1 MMPNWLS
8 RLLKSMTGRRA
19 FLLSFAFG
27 FTVRLIPEV
36 LSYPYLIG
44 FDTPYYAARIRN
56 GVLWSDLASLFSM
69 WLLDSVLIS
78 VQRISQV
85 DTFLLLKLVGP
96 LLYALN
102 AAGIYYF
109 CRRALNWNVAT
120 SLIAVVV
127 FTFQIAS
134 LRLSWDLFRNLLG
147 LSILLFSLPLLKSVD
162 NRRKLAFFMFLSTL
176 TAFAHFLVAAIL
188 LFIGLG
194 IALNEV
200 LVKRKQAGV
209 RMFGALLPLIILSAI
224 SAFYHPELPK
234 AQPIMQLVDEVA
246 IRPGGFFFM
255 INYLSAST
263 GHQLYPSYASLAAQV
278 LSLFV
283 FLYMLYV
290 PLVYVGFFKDRIL
303 SAWTLLLLVGS
314 FSALVSPFFA
324 LDLWDRWMF
333 MLSYPFTFYAVNGIQ
348 KVLKAASQ
356 RYEGAPS
363 QRVTNSSRYSGWF
376 RLSRRKILAIM
387 FIAIAL
393 GTLFMVTPPFFDRF
407 GFFQIPTVV
416 SYVPSTMQY
425 NTMPLRDV
433 GSTIEVLRWLNQQMN
448 RSSALVVHH
457 AFFWWAK
464 FYLDSGQV
472 IISFVRDID
481 KALHTALEQGYQV
494 IYTIW
499 WNEQFLMWQNETIG
513 WYGFT
518 LPLYFSARFNVDRRS
533 TYQYT
538 PF

>member
-1 MMPNWLS
+1 
-8 RLLKSMTGRRA
+8 MTGRRA

-27 FTVRLIPEV
+27 FTIRLIPEV
-36 LSYPYLIG
+36 LSYPCIIG

-56 GVLWSDLASLFSM
+56 GVLWSDLSSLFSM
-69 WLLDSVLIS
+69 WLLDGVLIS

-96 LLYALN
+96 VLFALN

-109 CRRALNWNVAT
+109 CRRALNWNSAT

-147 LSILLFSLPLLKSVD
+147 LSILLFSLPLLKSLDKWRNFV
-162 NRRKLAFFMFLSTL
+162 LFMFLSTL
-176 TAFAHFLVAAIL
+176 IAFAHFLVAAVL
-188 LFIGLG
+188 LFIAMCL
-194 IALNEV
+194 AVNEV
-200 LVKRKQAGV
+200 LVKRRKVGL
-209 RMFGALLPLIILSAI
+209 RILGALLPLLVLSAVSVFFI
-224 SAFYHPELPK
+224 SELPK
-234 AQPIMQLVDEVA
+234 AQPITQLVDTVVV
-246 IRPGGFFFM
+246 RPGGLFFM
-255 INYLSAST
+255 IDYLSVST

-283 FLYMLYV
+283 FLYVLYV
-290 PLVYVGFFKDRIL
+290 PLVYVGFFKDRML

-314 FSALVSPFFA
+314 FSVLVSPFFA
-324 LDLWDRWMF
+324 LGFWDRWMF
-333 MLSYPFTFYAVNGIQ
+333 MLAYPFTFYAANGIQ

-356 RYEGAPS
+356 RFEGAPS
-363 QRVTNSSRYSGWF
+363 QRVASSSRYSGWL
-376 RLSRRKILAIM
+376 RLSRRKVLGIT
-387 FIAIAL
+387 FTAIAL
-393 GTLFMVTPPFFDRF
+393 GTVFMVAPPFFDRF

-425 NTMPLRDV
+425 STMPLRDV

-448 RSSALVVHH
+448 QSSVLVVHH
-457 AFFWWAK
+457 AFLWWAK
-464 FYLDSGQV
+464 SYLDSERV

-481 KALHTALEQGYQV
+481 KALHTASEQGYQV
-494 IYTIW
+494 IYTVW
-499 WNEQFLMWQNETIG
+499 WNEQFLTWQNETTG

-518 LPLYFSARFNVDRRS
+518 LPPYFSAEFSFDRIS
-533 TYQYT
+533 AYEYVAS
-538 PF
+538 